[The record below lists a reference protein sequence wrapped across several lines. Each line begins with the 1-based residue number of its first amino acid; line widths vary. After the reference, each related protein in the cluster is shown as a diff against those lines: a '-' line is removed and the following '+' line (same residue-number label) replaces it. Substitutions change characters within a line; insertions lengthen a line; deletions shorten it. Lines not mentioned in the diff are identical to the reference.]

1 MRNEVCNVVLV
12 GCRVSC
18 AKRGGVR
25 FQLNG
30 NPYFM
35 MILIY
40 NVGGGGDIR
49 AVNIKGQYT
58 GWIGM
63 TRNWG
68 VMWTCRTKITGQA
81 ISFQIYTSDGRVLT
95 TYNAIGRNWQ
105 FGQTWEG
112 AQFR

>member
-1 MRNEVCNVVLV
+1 MVLV
-12 GCRVSC
+12 KCRVNC
-18 AKRGGVR
+18 NKRGGVR

-58 GWIGM
+58 
-63 TRNWG
+63 
-68 VMWTCRTKITGQA
+68 
-81 ISFQIYTSDGRVLT
+81 DGS
-95 TYNAIGRNWQ
+95 
-105 FGQTWEG
+105 E
-112 AQFR
+112 